1 MRYGNRL
8 HQKIS
13 NGKIVLTVEQA
24 QIVTAIAAASAGGA
38 VRQVHRDLELT
49 RQRRDATAVIRM
61 LVGYQDCIQLAGLD
75 VEACQTPDC
84 FSQRKTT
91 IDHYQRIASFNQGGI
106 ALATRT
112 ERGELHRL
120 IPQSRQHDLVNIALD
135 PGQHLLLFTL
145 IERNTC
151 TLRF

>member
-1 MRYGNRL
+1 M
-8 HQKIS
+8 
-13 NGKIVLTVEQA
+13 
-24 QIVTAIAAASAGGA
+24 
-38 VRQVHRDLELT
+38 RQVHRDLELT

-61 LVGYQDCIQLAGLD
+61 LVGYQDCIQLPGLD

-120 IPQSRQHDLVNIALD
+120 IPQSRQHGLVNIALD

-151 TLRF
+151 ILRF